1 MRYRFLVLATLI
13 SATVSAQD
21 KVDNN
26 LLMGY
31 LQEQQYDQVI
41 RYMETTVQPQH
52 PNGLVILANA
62 LYQNMQLPEAAIQYR
77 KILTIAPDH
86 ITAHQQLGNIAIQ
99 QQQYATAVPHFQK
112 LTEVRPGQASYWK
125 QLARACTN
133 VVGLQDS
140 ARVYMEKAYHL
151 QPYDPGI
158 VSFMADE
165 YMGDKE
171 FAKAD
176 SVLNKYYMTDSANIS
191 INAMLVK
198 SSYNLNKYA
207 DAVRFGSQI
216 LEQRSYAPM
225 AYMYLSVTYYHLKQ
239 FDSCI
244 KVYDVMTEM
253 LGDAPETVKFYAA
266 MSYAGIKYY
275 EKSNVLLLEC
285 ISTAKSKSLDS
296 YYAAL
301 AGNFEQMKQYR
312 AAISYYDTAY
322 YLFKDPMRQY
332 GIARIY
338 DQQIQDPQRA
348 RKHYQLYLKSAKPE
362 SKNEKDIH
370 TYVKERVKTLQ

>member
-1 MRYRFLVLATLI
+1 MRHIFLVLAGMI

-21 KVDNN
+21 KVDND
-26 LLMGY
+26 LLMSY

-62 LYQNMQLPEAAIQYR
+62 LYQNLQLPEAAVQYR
-77 KILTIAPDH
+77 KILDIAPEH

-99 QQQYATAVPHFQK
+99 QQQYASAVPHFLK
-112 LTEVRPGQASYWK
+112 LTEVRPSQAAYWK
-125 QLARACTN
+125 QLAKACTN

-140 ARVYMEKAYHL
+140 AGVYMGKAYAL
-151 QPYDPGI
+151 QPNDPGI
-158 VSFMADE
+158 VSFVADE
-165 YMGDKE
+165 YMGDKD

-176 SVLNKYYMTDSANIS
+176 SVLKRYYLTDSANIS

-198 SSYNLNKYA
+198 TSYNLNHFE
-207 DAVRFGSQI
+207 DAVRFGTQI
-216 LEQRSYAPM
+216 MEKRAYAPM
-225 AYMYLSVTYYHLKQ
+225 AYIYLSVTYYQMKQ

-244 KVYDVMTEM
+244 KVHDFMKEII
-253 LGDAPETVKFYAA
+253 GDAPETVKFYAA
-266 MSYAGIKYY
+266 MSYAGLKDY

-285 ISTAKSKSLDS
+285 ISSAKSKSLDS